1 MGQGRLG
8 KEDGLVGHLEV
19 GTGCC
24 HPGPGERG
32 VLNKGWVGI
41 VSWILLGMDKITAVI
56 WISVKKRSG
65 KEKPDSASS
74 GMWARRRAGVEG

>member
-1 MGQGRLG
+1 MG
-8 KEDGLVGHLEV
+8 KEDGLMGHLEV

-24 HPGPGERG
+24 HLCPGERG
-32 VLNKGWVGI
+32 VLSKGWMGI
-41 VSWILLGMDKITAVI
+41 VTWVLFRMDKILQPI
-56 WISVKKRSG
+56 WISVKKRSA

>member
-41 VSWILLGMDKITAVI
+41 VSWILLGMDKITAADMDQC
-56 WISVKKRSG
+56 KKEVWEG
-65 KEKPDSASS
+65 E
-74 GMWARRRAGVEG
+74 ARLSLLWDVD